1 MSDFEYL
8 NLPWVIV
15 PMNEEYDIYYL
26 KNDHVYPVPG
36 WGHTSEGHLRSIK
49 LATYIVQ
56 LHNDRI
62 KGVNR

>member
-8 NLPWVIV
+8 NLPWVII
-15 PMNEEYDIYYL
+15 PMNAEYDIYYL
-26 KNDHVYPVPG
+26 KNDHVYPVLG
-36 WGHTSEGHLRSIK
+36 WGYTSEGHLRSIE
-49 LATYIVQ
+49 LATHIVQ